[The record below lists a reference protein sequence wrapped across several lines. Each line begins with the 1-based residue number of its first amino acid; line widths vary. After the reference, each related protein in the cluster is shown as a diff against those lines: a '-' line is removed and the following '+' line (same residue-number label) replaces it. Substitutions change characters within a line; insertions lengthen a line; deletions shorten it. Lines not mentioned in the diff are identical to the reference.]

1 MKYICNII
9 CFSTV
14 CSCGITTTIT
24 TEQGNVGS
32 QSAGLAGFPFTVM
45 KASLR
50 LEAAAKATLDSA
62 GPGVV
67 TDEEP
72 RVKSGKIQYES
83 KVLQLGLCERSED
96 RQ

>member
-1 MKYICNII
+1 MFLWDNDHYYHR
-9 CFSTV
+9 T
-14 CSCGITTTIT
+14 
-24 TEQGNVGS
+24 GNVGS

-83 KVLQLGLCERSED
+83 KVLTSWSM
-96 RQ
+96 